1 MYVVSHVRPSAS
13 RSGHSDT
20 QSALLNAA
28 ASIAQSLEG
37 GGEVEGGGGD
47 GDVEGG
53 GDGDTHSVCLHNES
67 PREK

>member
-37 GGEVEGGGGD
+37 GG
-47 GDVEGG
+47 
-53 GDGDTHSVCLHNES
+53 DGDTHAEHTES
-67 PREK
+67 PRDK